1 MHYGGTLVNWLT
13 WLERRFG
20 KYAIRNLPLYICI
33 LYGFGA
39 VMNYIS
45 QSFYV
50 NFSLNPYMV
59 LHGEPWRLITFLATT
74 PGTSI
79 IFLFFVLL
87 FYYSIGQSLVQVWG
101 AFRFNMYV
109 LVGILGTIAAA
120 FIVYAIVPSPYIFM
134 DTYYVNLSLFLAYAA
149 IFPEMRV
156 YLYGIL
162 PIKVKWLAILDI
174 VLLAF
179 SFWQGSLGTRV
190 SIVVSLLNFIL
201 FYFSS
206 RDFKKISPKEVKRK
220 RNYHKKVQK
229 VQAPDG
235 SRHRCAVCGRT
246 EKDNPELEFRFCSKC
261 NGNFEYCNDHLFT
274 HTHVK

>member
-1 MHYGGTLVNWLT
+1 MNWLT

-20 KYAIRNLPLYICI
+20 KYAIKNLPLYIII
-33 LYGFGA
+33 LYGFGII
-39 VMNYIS
+39 MNFVS
-45 QSFYV
+45 QTFYV
-50 NFSLNPYMV
+50 KFALNPYMV
-59 LHGEPWRLITFLATT
+59 LHGEPWRIITFLVTT
-74 PGTSI
+74 PTTSI
-79 IFLFFVLL
+79 IFLIFILL

-109 LVGILGTIAAA
+109 FCGILATIAAA
-120 FIVYAIVPSPYIFM
+120 FIVYAITRSPNIFM

-149 IFPEMRV
+149 IYPEMQV

-162 PIKVKWLAILDI
+162 PIKVKWLALLDI
-174 VLLAF
+174 ALLAY
-179 SFWQGSLGTRV
+179 SFVIGGIGTRV

-201 FYFSS
+201 FYVSS
-206 RDFKKISPKEVKRK
+206 RDYKRISPKEVKRK

-235 SRHRCAVCGRT
+235 TRHRCTICGRT
-246 EKDNPELEFRFCSKC
+246 EKDDPTLEFRFCSKC
-261 NGNFEYCNDHLFT
+261 NGNYEYCNDHLFT